1 MKGAIMSDEFRYE
14 TSSGNVFADLGHPDP
29 ALALAKA
36 TLARQIGAI
45 IAQHGWTQSQ
55 AAAVLGIDQ
64 PKVSA
69 LVRGRLRDFS
79 AERLMHFLTRLG
91 RDIDISVVQTPSPD
105 RPGRIAVFGEAEPLA
120 ASPGESAE
128 AIAFD

>member
-1 MKGAIMSDEFRYE
+1 VGNERGYE

-29 ALALAKA
+29 ATALAKA
-36 TLARQIGAI
+36 QLARQIGAI

-91 RDIDISVVQTPSPD
+91 YDIEIGVMQTPSPD
-105 RPGRIAVFGEAEPLA
+105 RPGQIAVSGEAEPVA
-120 ASPGESAE
+120 ASSK
-128 AIAFD
+128 